1 MQCNQCQSTNDRGRK
16 FCGNC
21 GAKLLQ
27 VCSKCN
33 FSNGSDDKFCG
44 GCGEKL
50 QDLPDDTHASAEIN
64 KELGQDIRRV
74 SIWFCDIVGFT
85 TLSNLHDPE
94 TIHSLLEQ
102 FFEGVDGIVH
112 SFGGTIDKHIGDNV
126 MALFGAPVVHENDP
140 ERAVCAAL
148 SVHAWVKDL
157 STTLSIDIRV
167 HIGIATGRVVAGG
180 SGSAHHQAYTVIGDS
195 VNLAA
200 RLEGLA
206 KAEET
211 VISDGIKKGIGSS
224 INTGDF
230 RNQKIKGFSNLVK
243 VWRVLPETKYNP
255 LNDTTEG
262 IFVGREEEIKTFD
275 ETLNKINTSTSGSIL
290 YIRGHTGMGK
300 SRLLQKF
307 LVMGKERGFK
317 CHKLHNLGFGMGTD
331 RSILRVMISE
341 LIGFD
346 LNDPEHTQHLAI
358 QTFVQSGSLSK
369 KDESIL
375 YDIFDINPPLVHK
388 LILDAMTPEMR
399 FGAKIEFVCKFFV
412 KLSAICPQIF
422 VFEDIHFADETSLAI
437 LKHLFQET
445 ALSRIILIASSRS
458 DSEILGN
465 DFWLQD
471 LDKSPAHIIDLKPL
485 TFEEAY
491 QVAKSEV
498 QVNDTILRKCI
509 ERAEGN
515 PLFLDQL
522 LRHADESF
530 EQGIVP
536 SSIETIMIAR
546 VDRLPTPE
554 KKALKVASVYG
565 QWFTL
570 EMVHHL
576 LDTSSTLFNA
586 ALASYLIRPENSGFI
601 FTHSMLQ
608 EAIYDSHLSKQKKH
622 LHDHTAIWY
631 SGKDIILE
639 AQHLDRAENPKAP
652 EAYFNAAKDCQERF
666 EFVNGLSLA
675 ERGIELSE
683 QMSQMSEKYRL
694 TCLQAYMTRE
704 IGKPEKAIQLYTG
717 AIQMTDE
724 EELHCEAWIG
734 IAACNR
740 WMGKGEES
748 AEVLEKTERVEKSSE
763 LHLWLT
769 QVGYYRGSYLFTQ
782 NELDNAVISYQSG
795 LDNAKKCTNKLWSAR
810 NLSGLADCYYAGL
823 RMSKALSAFREC
835 LDISHEQGLG
845 RIEVANRY
853 MTGLTRRYLNEMR
866 EGLDDIRD
874 AKTLAVEVGHHRS
887 EMYSTNFIAEFL
899 LDMGQVDE
907 ALEASSRALEL
918 TFVTG
923 NERFRAYVMNQQ
935 ARGLMESGDEEE
947 ALNVLDKAIVIS
959 RKVGMSFVGPRL
971 LGTLSICSKDE
982 DIRKAALK
990 EGGQILKSGCHAH
1003 NRLWFLRDAIES
1015 SLKSDERDLVMKYA
1029 DWLKTITEPEPLP
1042 WADYF
1047 IGRAKAIVRHRSVP
1061 NDPLNREEIIRLEKL
1076 ADDVGFSLSNYS

>member
-1 MQCNQCQSTNDRGRK
+1 MQCNQCQSINDRGRK

-27 VCSKCN
+27 ICSNCN
-33 FSNGSDDKFCG
+33 FSNDIGDKFCG
-44 GCGEKL
+44 GCGAKL
-50 QDLPDDTHASAEIN
+50 QDLSDDTHASGKIN
-64 KELGQDIRRV
+64 KKLGQDIRRV
-74 SIWFCDIVGFT
+74 SIWFCDIAGFT
-85 TLSNLHDPE
+85 TLSNVHDAE
-94 TIHSLLEQ
+94 TIHSLLDQ

-126 MALFGAPVVHENDP
+126 MALFGAPVTHENDP

-148 SVHAWVKDL
+148 SVHDWVKDL
-157 STTLSIDIRV
+157 STTLSIEIRV

-180 SGSAHHQAYTVIGDS
+180 SGSAHHQSYTVIGDS

-200 RLEGLA
+200 RLVGLA
-206 KAEET
+206 KSGET
-211 VISDGIKKGIGSS
+211 VISDGIRKEIGSS
-224 INTGDF
+224 INAEDIG
-230 RNQKIKGFSNLVK
+230 NQKIRGFSEPVK

-275 ETLNKINTSTSGSIL
+275 ETLNKINASASGNVF
-290 YIRGHTGMGK
+290 YIRGHAGMGK

-307 LVMGKERGFK
+307 LVMGKERGFD
-317 CHKLHNLGFGMGTD
+317 CHKVHNLSFGMGTD
-331 RSILRVMISE
+331 RSILRVMISK

-346 LNDPEHTQHLAI
+346 LNDPEYTQHLAI
-358 QTFVQSGSLSK
+358 KTFVQSKSLNK

-375 YDIFDINPPLVHK
+375 YDIFDISPPLENK

-399 FGAKIEFVCKFFV
+399 LGAKIEFVCNFV
-412 KLSAICPQIF
+412 AKLSAKCPQIF
-422 VFEDIHFADETSLAI
+422 VFEDLHFADETSLAI
-437 LKHLFQET
+437 LKRLFQET
-445 ALSRIILIASSRS
+445 ALSRIILIVSSRS

-471 LDKSPAHIIDLKPL
+471 LDKSSVHIIDLKPL

-491 QVAKSEV
+491 QVAKSELPA
-498 QVNDTILRKCI
+498 NDTILRKCV

-522 LRHADESF
+522 LRNADESF
-530 EQGIVP
+530 EQGTVP
-536 SSIETIMIAR
+536 GSIETMMIAR
-546 VDRLPTPE
+546 VDRLPNRE
-554 KKALKVASVYG
+554 RQALKVASVYG

-576 LDTSSTLFNA
+576 LGTSNTLFSA

-608 EAIYDSHLSKQKKH
+608 EAIYNSYLSKQKKD
-622 LHDHTAIWY
+622 LHDHAAIWY
-631 SGKDIILE
+631 SGKDMMLE
-639 AQHLDRAENPKAP
+639 AQHLDRAENPRAP
-652 EAYFNAAKDCQERF
+652 EAYFNAAKDCRERF
-666 EFVNGLSLA
+666 EFTNGLPLA

-683 QMSQMSEKYRL
+683 QMSEKYRL

-704 IGKPEKAIQLYTG
+704 IGKSEKAIQLYKG
-717 AIQMTDE
+717 AIEMTDE

-748 AEVLEKTERVEKSSE
+748 AEVLEKTEKVAKSSD
-763 LHLWLT
+763 LHLRLT
-769 QVGYYRGSYLFTQ
+769 QVGYYRGSYLFTK
-782 NELDNAVISYQSG
+782 NELESAELSYQSG
-795 LDNAKKCTNKLWSAR
+795 LDNAQICADKLWAAR

-835 LDISHEQGLG
+835 LDISHQQGLG
-845 RIEVANRY
+845 RIEVANRF

-866 EGLDDIRD
+866 EGLNDIRD

-887 EMYSTNFIAEFL
+887 EMYSTNFTAEFL
-899 LDMGQVDE
+899 LDMGHVDE
-907 ALEASSRALEL
+907 ALKASSRALEL
-918 TFVTG
+918 TFLTG

-935 ARGLMESGDEEE
+935 ARGLMVSGNEEE
-947 ALNVLDKAIVIS
+947 ALDVLNKAIVIS

-982 DIRKAALK
+982 DTRKAALQ
-990 EGGQILKSGCHAH
+990 EGTQILKSGCHAH

-1015 SLKSDERDLVMKYA
+1015 TLNSDKRDLVLKYSN
-1029 DWLKTITEPEPLP
+1029 WLENITEQEPLP
-1042 WADYF
+1042 WANYF
-1047 IGRAKAIVRHRSVP
+1047 IERGRAIVRYRFVP
-1061 NDPLNREEIIRLEKL
+1061 DDTANKEEMTRLTNL
-1076 ADDVGFSLSNYS
+1076 ADEVGFSSFPMS